1 MGAGDRI
8 RFVLFVRNRQTVV
21 AAMDGKSRMDNAQS
35 YGGGGGSMEALAQ
48 WKKYSLLQ
56 QQQHPQQRK
65 GTSGDDI
72 VDKYQ
77 SHLSSLNDETKA
89 MGLRARR
96 QLLPK
101 HEQHARGWNLV
112 RHVVEANTMRQSK
125 YETVQ
130 HLVSHLQDVDV
141 LDGRRRI
148 STLREDIQAS
158 QGNEEG
164 GSMMK
169 SPTKLQQ
176 ILQRL
181 IVAVKDARDL
191 VTYMEDVGLEPHTSE
206 LQRRLEDH
214 DTMPPPACLARLD
227 KIKHVRG
234 YTKLV
239 DLLDRQ
245 HSLNQLFQ
253 DSWYAFSSRKTIMGA
268 EGRKVVTST
277 RNYVLESMQLLSLV
291 WRQLRT
297 AATSSVT
304 KTGSMRNLHIMKR
317 TEQFHGLLMAY
328 DINIRNMSVLKKNL
342 SVIEKAVNANQKE
355 KLARVFRT
363 TTAVRRGL
371 SAVELKRA
379 IAEVLAEDNE
389 SRSLLIKYVSLVKPD
404 ESDDVDMNAG
414 ETDPVVND
422 VEKDDHLDRSDLIEV
437 EIYLSLLVISKLFK
451 AQLGRES
458 QALTDAVRVRS
469 AQFNRRSL
477 DIFASRALTYYAYA
491 HERFGNNYAGI
502 RPVLLAAHRTAC
514 LRSDEIGQSTLLNLL
529 LRNYLHEN
537 LYDQAFKLV
546 SKTTFPEAVSNNQF
560 VRYLYYVGKIH
571 AVQLDYTDSY
581 TKLMQ
586 SIRKAPQ
593 NTAVGFRRTVHKL
606 AIIVQLL
613 MGEVPE
619 RSIFNQDEFQVA
631 LEPYL
636 KLTNAVR
643 LGNLEDFTT
652 VLTHH
657 AETFKTDK
665 TYTLILRLR
674 HNVIKTGL
682 RKINTSYSKIRFTD
696 ICAKLALDTPQNAEF
711 VVAKAIK
718 DGVID
723 AVIDHKNGWMQS
735 KETVDVYVTNEPQ
748 QAFHKRI
755 TFCLDVHNE
764 AVKAMRYPPGAYK
777 KDLESAEERL
787 EREKQEEELAKEI
800 EDELDDGI

>member
-1 MGAGDRI
+1 MGTGDRI

-21 AAMDGKSRMDNAQS
+21 AAMDGKSRMENVQS
-35 YGGGGGSMEALAQ
+35 YGGSGGSMGALAQ

-65 GTSGDDI
+65 GASGDDI

-164 GSMMK
+164 GSTMK
-169 SPTKLQQ
+169 SPTKLQR

-191 VTYMEDVGLEPHTSE
+191 VTYMEDVGVEPHTSE
-206 LQRRLEDH
+206 LQRRLEEH

-277 RNYVLESMQLLSLV
+277 WNYVLESMQLLSLV

-636 KLTNAVR
+636 KLTN
-643 LGNLEDFTT
+643 
-652 VLTHH
+652 
-657 AETFKTDK
+657 
-665 TYTLILRLR
+665 
-674 HNVIKTGL
+674 
-682 RKINTSYSKIRFTD
+682 
-696 ICAKLALDTPQNAEF
+696 
-711 VVAKAIK
+711 
-718 DGVID
+718 
-723 AVIDHKNGWMQS
+723 
-735 KETVDVYVTNEPQ
+735 
-748 QAFHKRI
+748 
-755 TFCLDVHNE
+755 
-764 AVKAMRYPPGAYK
+764 
-777 KDLESAEERL
+777 
-787 EREKQEEELAKEI
+787 
-800 EDELDDGI
+800 